1 MNYIQ
6 DYIQSIRSGEIPA
19 SREMHQACDYI
30 EGKLNNPD
38 VFVDTEKTEK
48 AVDLI

>member
-6 DYIQSIRSGEIPA
+6 DYIRSIRSGEVPA

-38 VFVDTEKTEK
+38 VFVEDRKS
-48 AVDLI
+48 VV